1 MSTKKSLLHLGFWVG
16 LALLFN
22 IGVYIFMGQEKAMAF
37 LGGYVIEQTLSLDN
51 LFLFL
56 LIFEGF
62 ALQPK
67 YQKRVLTYGIAG
79 AVILRFIFVMLGVSI
94 VNQFHWMLY
103 IFGLLL
109 IVSGFKMFFGKDD
122 EGNVKDSKILKILNK
137 VIPVSNEL
145 DGEKFFTRKNGI
157 LYATPLLAILI
168 LIEGSDI
175 IFAIDSIPAIFSITT
190 DPFIIYTSNIFA
202 ILGLRNLY
210 FILEKLHNNFAYVKY
225 GVACILVFTGIK
237 LSITFFHIE
246 ISIMASL
253 ITIFTILSVSIIAS
267 MFKSKKESELSLADT
282 PKKAAK

>member
-1 MSTKKSLLHLGFWVG
+1 MSTKKSLLHLSFWVA
-16 LALLFN
+16 LALIFN
-22 IGVYIFMGQEKAMAF
+22 IGIYVFMGQEKAMEF
-37 LGGYVIEQTLSLDN
+37 LGGYVIEQSLSLDN

-56 LIFEGF
+56 LIFESF
-62 ALQPK
+62 SLKPE
-67 YQKRVLTYGIAG
+67 YQKRVLTFGIIG
-79 AVILRFIFVMLGVSI
+79 AVILRFVFVILGISI
-94 VNQFHWMLY
+94 INEFHWVLY
-103 IFGLLL
+103 IFGVLLL
-109 IVSGFKMFFGKDD
+109 VSGFKMFFNHDN
-122 EGNVKDSKILKILNK
+122 ESNIKDSKILKVLNK
-137 VIPVSNEL
+137 IIPVSDKL

-190 DPFIIYTSNIFA
+190 DPFIVYTSNIFA

-246 ISIMASL
+246 ISVLVSL
-253 ITIFTILSVSIIAS
+253 VTIFTILLISIVAS
-267 MFKSKKESELSLADT
+267 MIKSKKEKGLDYNTTEENI
-282 PKKAAK
+282 AK